1 MLFNKYKVDD
11 EKYNNMCN
19 ELLKIDNPDEYN
31 AMVAKI
37 NEYGASI
44 GVKSRQ
50 LSWEEVNGNLDKKL
64 EPTPKYDG
72 LLNI

>member
-11 EKYNNMCN
+11 EKYNNMCS
-19 ELLKIDNPDEYN
+19 ELLTIDNASEYN

-44 GVKSRQ
+44 GAKRKQ
-50 LSWEEVNGNLDKKL
+50 L
-64 EPTPKYDG
+64 P
-72 LLNI
+72 